1 MWTVQDK
8 IHMAKVLDLARKGYG
23 RTWPNP
29 MVGAV
34 LVQKGL
40 KVVGAGRHY
49 RPGGP
54 HAEIHALQQAGRRAR
69 GATLYVNLEP
79 CAHQGRTPPC
89 VPAIIQAGIKRVV
102 AAMKD
107 PNPEVSG
114 RGFRW
119 LRRAGIKVEVGLL
132 AGEAGR
138 LNQVFI
144 KRITTGRPF
153 VVCKAALSLDG
164 KIACVGGASRWI
176 SGRAAR
182 KHVHHLRALAD
193 AIVVGG
199 RTAIKDDPELSI
211 RMAPSIAHRIPI
223 RIILEGRVKIPADL
237 KMFRTAGT
245 QRVVIASGASRPS
258 ARKPGDR
265 AEVWNLPGRH
275 GRVDLEELLRRLG
288 QAGANY
294 VLVEGGAEVHAAFLG
309 LGSPGSPILADR
321 IEFIL
326 APKLIGG
333 RQAAGVIGG
342 LGVEHPDRAVLLK
355 DVSWR
360 PLGRDMLVTATPYKE

>member
-1 MWTVQDK
+1 
-8 IHMAKVLDLARKGYG
+8 MARALDLARKGYG

-34 LVQKGL
+34 VVQKGV

-54 HAEIHALQQAGRRAR
+54 HAEIHALKQAGHRAH
-69 GATLYVNLEP
+69 GAALYVNLEP

-89 VPAIIQAGIKRVV
+89 VQAIVQAGIKRVV

-114 RGFRW
+114 RGFRR

-138 LNQVFI
+138 LNEVFI
-144 KRITTGRPF
+144 KRITTGCPF

-164 KIACVGGASRWI
+164 KIACASGASRWI
-176 SGRAAR
+176 SGGDAR
-182 KHVHHLRALAD
+182 KHAHHLRALAD
-193 AIVVGG
+193 AIIVGG
-199 RTAIKDDPELSI
+199 RTAIKDNPELSI
-211 RMAPSIAHRIPI
+211 RLAPSVAHRRPT

-237 KMFRTAGT
+237 KMFTTAET
-245 QRVVIASGASRPS
+245 QRVVIASGARRPLV
-258 ARKPGDR
+258 RKPGDQ
-265 AEVWNLPGRH
+265 AEIWHLPGRH

-288 QAGANY
+288 QAGANF
-294 VLVEGGAEVHAAFLG
+294 VLVEGGSEVHAAFLG
-309 LGSPGSPILADR
+309 LDIPGRRILADR

-342 LGVEHPDRAVLLK
+342 RGAEHPDRAVLLK

-360 PLGRDMLVTATPYKE
+360 PLGRDMLVTATPYKEY

>member
-1 MWTVQDK
+1 MWTAQDK
-8 IHMAKVLDLARKGYG
+8 KYMTMVLDLAQKGYG

-34 LVQKGL
+34 VVQKGR

-54 HAEIHALQQAGRRAR
+54 HAEIHALRQAGRRAH

-89 VPAIIQAGIKRVV
+89 APAIIQAGIKRVV

-114 RGFRW
+114 RGFRR

-132 AGEAGR
+132 AGDAGR
-138 LNQVFI
+138 LNEVFI

-176 SGRAAR
+176 SGPDAR
-182 KHVHHLRALAD
+182 KHAHQLRALAD
-193 AIVVGG
+193 AIIVGG
-199 RTAIKDDPELSI
+199 RTAIKDDPELSV
-211 RMAPSIAHRIPI
+211 RLAPGVASRCPI
-223 RIILEGRVKIPADL
+223 RIILEGHDKIPADL
-237 KMFRTAGT
+237 KIFKTAEI
-245 QRVVIASGASRPS
+245 QRVVIANGTKQPPV
-258 ARKPGDR
+258 RKPGNQV
-265 AEVWNLPGRH
+265 EVWHLPGRQ
-275 GRVDLEELLRRLG
+275 GRVDLEELLLRLG
-288 QAGANY
+288 QAGANF
-294 VLVEGGAEVHAAFLG
+294 VLVEGGSEVHAAFLG
-309 LGSPGSPILADR
+309 LGSPGRRILADR

-333 RQAAGVIGG
+333 RQAVGVVGG

-355 DVSWR
+355 DVSWK
-360 PLGRDMLVTATPYKE
+360 PLGRDMLVTATPYKT